1 MKTAVTKRGQT
12 VIPAPLRKKYG
23 INQNTWL
30 QWLDTG
36 EGIKVEPIPRD
47 VITALRGMGKGKKL
61 VERIIKERKFD
72 AERE

>member
-30 QWLDTG
+30 EWLDTG

-61 VERIIKERKFD
+61 VERLIEERKSD

>member
-61 VERIIKERKFD
+61 VERLIEERKSD